1 MRSPSERRGIVDVNQ
16 ETRSASQD
24 ELPQEIYDPLRTDPG
39 RVEET
44 TQKIREVVESA
55 SSQFWEANV
64 RATSPKSRLIR
75 TLTFVASTWVV
86 FFAVITL
93 FTLLMG
99 WILYGTSPLHSL
111 ERIAHEQA
119 QERREQVQVNAKKEM
134 GAYYVDL
141 GNSLLNVGQAK
152 AARAEFEKALDV
164 DPLNIEAQEGSLQSE
179 LFMSIEEDNFDP
191 GITEQKLNELLDR
204 YPKDTQL
211 WAFLG
216 DVFSYY
222 APDEALKNYKKAIR
236 FNPRNAYA
244 YSGMANLYYD
254 QGKYDKNLEMAKKA
268 YDIAPW
274 DSSLQHNYANAL
286 YAQERYQDAIAEYE
300 DLTQWDPEHMWA
312 YHDLAQLYR
321 LTGDL
326 EHAQWSYEQFIG
338 MLEDKEVA
346 TLEKNQGVMSFTTGP
361 DSYPVYLDENSEM
374 RYYAYYS
381 IALTSYLR
389 GYPEEAAGYVGKAE
403 DIQIDPDMEWEINRL
418 MGYDITLLE
427 ENQQDLKARAE
438 GFRSLFLY

>member
-1 MRSPSERRGIVDVNQ
+1 VEVNQ
-16 ETRSASQD
+16 ETRSASKD
-24 ELPQEIYDPLRTDPG
+24 KLPQEIDDPLQTNPE
-39 RVEET
+39 RVEQAT
-44 TQKIREVVESA
+44 HAILRVVETA

-64 RATSPKSRLIR
+64 QATKPKSRLIG

-111 ERIAHEQA
+111 ERIAHEQT
-119 QERREQVQVNAKKEM
+119 QERREQTQMNAKKET

-152 AARAEFEKALDV
+152 AASAEFEKALEV
-164 DPLNIEAQEGSLQSE
+164 DPLNTEAQEGSLQSG
-179 LFMSIEEDNFDP
+179 LFMSIEEEDFDP
-191 GITEQKLNELLDR
+191 GITEQKLQELLKR

-222 APDEALKNYKKAIR
+222 DTEIALKDYQKAVEI
-236 FNPRNAYA
+236 NPENAYA
-244 YSGMANLYYD
+244 YSGMAGLYYD

-268 YDIAPW
+268 YDLAPW
-274 DSSLQHNYANAL
+274 NSLLQHNYANAL
-286 YAQERYQDAIAEYE
+286 YAEERYQDAIIQYE
-300 DLTQWDPEHMWA
+300 DLTSWDPQYLWA

-326 EHAQWSYEQFIG
+326 DSAQWSYEQFIA
-338 MLEDKEVA
+338 MLEDEEV
-346 TLEKNQGVMSFTTGP
+346 TSLEKNQVSMAFTTGP
-361 DSYPVYLDENSEM
+361 DSYPVYVYENSEM

-389 GYPEEAAGYVGKAE
+389 GYTEEAESYVSKAE
-403 DIQIDPDMEWEINRL
+403 DIKIDPYMESEIKRL
-418 MGYDITLLE
+418 MEYDITLLTE
-427 ENQQDLKARAE
+427 KQEQFKVRAD
-438 GFRSLFLY
+438 GFRSTFL

>member
-1 MRSPSERRGIVDVNQ
+1 VEVNQ

-24 ELPQEIYDPLRTDPG
+24 KLPQEIDDPLQTNPE
-39 RVEET
+39 RVEQAT
-44 TQKIREVVESA
+44 HAILRVVETA

-64 RATSPKSRLIR
+64 QATKPKSRLIG

-111 ERIAHEQA
+111 ERIAHEQT
-119 QERREQVQVNAKKEM
+119 QERREQTQMNAKKET

-152 AARAEFEKALDV
+152 AASAEFEKALEV
-164 DPLNIEAQEGSLQSE
+164 DPLNTEAQEGSLQSG
-179 LFMSIEEDNFDP
+179 LFMSIEEEDFDP
-191 GITEQKLNELLDR
+191 GITEQKLQELLKR

-222 APDEALKNYKKAIR
+222 DTEIALKDYQKAVEI
-236 FNPRNAYA
+236 NPENAYA
-244 YSGMANLYYD
+244 YSGMAGLYYD

-268 YDIAPW
+268 YDLAPW
-274 DSSLQHNYANAL
+274 NSLLQHNYANAL
-286 YAQERYQDAIAEYE
+286 YAEERYQDAIIQYE
-300 DLTQWDPEHMWA
+300 DLTSWDPQYLWA

-326 EHAQWSYEQFIG
+326 DSAQWSYEQFIA
-338 MLEDKEVA
+338 MLEDEEV
-346 TLEKNQGVMSFTTGP
+346 TSLEKNQVSMAFTTGP
-361 DSYPVYLDENSEM
+361 DSYPVYVYENSEM

-389 GYPEEAAGYVGKAE
+389 GYTEEAESYVSKAE
-403 DIQIDPDMEWEINRL
+403 DIKIDPYMESEIKRL
-418 MGYDITLLE
+418 MEYDITLLTE
-427 ENQQDLKARAE
+427 KQEQFKVRAD
-438 GFRSLFLY
+438 GFRSTFL

>member
-1 MRSPSERRGIVDVNQ
+1 VEVNQ
-16 ETRSASQD
+16 ETRSASKD
-24 ELPQEIYDPLRTDPG
+24 KLPQEIDDPLQTNPE
-39 RVEET
+39 RVEQAT
-44 TQKIREVVESA
+44 HAILRVVETA

-64 RATSPKSRLIR
+64 QATKPKSRLIG

-111 ERIAHEQA
+111 ERIAHEQT
-119 QERREQVQVNAKKEM
+119 QERREQTQMNAKKET

-152 AARAEFEKALDV
+152 AASAEFEKALEV
-164 DPLNIEAQEGSLQSE
+164 DPLNTEAQEGSLQSG
-179 LFMSIEEDNFDP
+179 LFMSIEEEDFDP
-191 GITEQKLNELLDR
+191 GITEQKLQELLKR

-222 APDEALKNYKKAIR
+222 DTEIALKDYQKAVEI
-236 FNPRNAYA
+236 NPENAYA
-244 YSGMANLYYD
+244 YSGMAGLYYD

-268 YDIAPW
+268 YDLAPW
-274 DSSLQHNYANAL
+274 NSLLQHNYANAL
-286 YAQERYQDAIAEYE
+286 YAEERYQDAIIQYE
-300 DLTQWDPEHMWA
+300 DLTSWDPQYLWA

-326 EHAQWSYEQFIG
+326 DSAQWSYEQFIA
-338 MLEDKEVA
+338 MLEDEEV
-346 TLEKNQGVMSFTTGP
+346 TSLEKNQVSMAFTTGP
-361 DSYPVYLDENSEM
+361 DSYPVYMYENSEM

-389 GYPEEAAGYVGKAE
+389 GYTEEAESYVSKAE
-403 DIQIDPDMEWEINRL
+403 DIKIDPYMESEIKRL
-418 MGYDITLLE
+418 MEYDITLLTE
-427 ENQQDLKARAE
+427 KQEQFKVRAD
-438 GFRSLFLY
+438 GFRSTFL